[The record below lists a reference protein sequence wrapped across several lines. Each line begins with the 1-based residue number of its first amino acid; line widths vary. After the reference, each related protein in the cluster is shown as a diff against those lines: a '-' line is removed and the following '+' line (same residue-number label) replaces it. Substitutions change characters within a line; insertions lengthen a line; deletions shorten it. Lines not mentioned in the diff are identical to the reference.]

1 MKREV
6 AHHDI
11 YSKVSS
17 AKIVLVEQQEQ
28 LFSIAMVNDIM
39 CVKKFAV
46 QRFVSIVI
54 NKI

>member
-17 AKIVLVEQQEQ
+17 AKIVLVEQQKE
-28 LFSIAMVNDIM
+28 LFSISKVDDIM
-39 CVKKFAV
+39 CVERILPSTDF
-46 QRFVSIVI
+46 
-54 NKI
+54 